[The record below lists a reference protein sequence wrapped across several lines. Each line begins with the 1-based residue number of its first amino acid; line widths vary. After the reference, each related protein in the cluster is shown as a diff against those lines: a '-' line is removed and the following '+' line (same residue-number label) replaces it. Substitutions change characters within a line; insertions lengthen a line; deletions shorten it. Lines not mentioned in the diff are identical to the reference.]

1 MGSANGSCHANGY
14 CEVPNTTQ
22 DTVVTP
28 LQPHGAG
35 SPAGVFEEPRITA
48 FRFCQRAS
56 EACRGRG
63 LNREELKM
71 QGGFPSDAAED
82 AVLATGQPIVSLA
95 KENSSRV
102 CSWPM
107 RGCWRQASSSVVEQ
121 DLRAPGS
128 KSLKP
133 PFLMKEPTV
142 HDTEIAEFAENME
155 EEYDAL
161 DAEAWLV
168 AGKELATTS
177 AVKEEATVQ
186 MKLDMKQKSV
196 RSDQIGGRKAAP
208 SDEAAQ
214 PEEEPTAHL
223 EEVKPAPS
231 LSSGLPETAVE
242 EDLLKLKDA
251 AQVAEELKES
261 NPNGSP
267 RKTEVSFNGLDDEA
281 VCQHVHIPKQV
292 RKLELGL
299 GGCGLSPGGAERM
312 ASKLPETLKELFLD
326 LSFCHC
332 CDKGLQAIAS
342 RIPEGLTHLDLNL
355 HATGTSVMG
364 LRSLVSRLQQP
375 LCSLRLEL
383 SCSAAGAECLAQNL
397 PATVQAFEITWSGV
411 DLATFLPALAAKMPP
426 NMEDLRLALPGH
438 ACVEAGAFYWLGQ
451 SLPASLRRLELDFR
465 GRPLSGAGLRLLLQR
480 LPPGLAQFQLELF
493 ECAGAEDL
501 LQDWGRGWQ
510 LPGSLLHF
518 ELGLG
523 GSHVTSS
530 GLEAILLSLPAAVE
544 VLRLDC
550 WRSGLSALTP
560 ATASALCQL
569 TCVLQLELCFGM
581 CRRLSDDLVA
591 LFENLPLGLRRLVL
605 DLGST
610 DVVAALPA
618 LSERLCRMRG
628 LRELELHLDHTDMGT
643 PELKLLGKSF
653 SSSTLKRLCLDLR
666 SCYILKQ
673 AVGSAT
679 EGWSDEELSIQ
690 ACTGRLAYLG
700 PIPVPALISTP
711 ALCDGVAALAAHL
724 PQRLSRLKLDLGSC
738 GIGDRGA
745 EILAHR
751 MPSRLSRLSL
761 QLGATD
767 IADRGVLA
775 IAHSLPVGLSHL
787 ELGLAYVTTR
797 SDCLVCLAATLP
809 KYLAKLTLD
818 LRSCLVGSEGLT
830 ALTAAFGPNLAEV
843 VLDFRECELPTA
855 VRQDFLATSG
865 GVHYSRTIGCKW
877 KMLSQYSY
885 FQTGEMK
892 ATALWTYKERADD
905 EIGFWKGDKIN
916 VDRIAPGWW
925 TGSTEGTSKSGFF
938 PGNYVKLDAEVLQFS
953 GLVSRFDLDSTEKSD
968 AKELL
973 EQCSGSCSM
982 CPISPA
988 RTAVVRASDPQALCS
1003 DFRTWNVHSE
1013 VMLIQPLAHR
1023 QRRFYKRKQDG
1034 LNYKDTSY
1042 PRVMLLVV
1050 GPDGR
1055 AELKKEGKLRE

>member
-1 MGSANGSCHANGY
+1 MAAMDAAKR
-14 CEVPNTTQ
+14 VTTRLPPE
-22 DTVVTP
+22 DKLHRNF
-28 LQPHGAG
+28 LQASFASLLPPFIPADALRWIFLSRAGKRILEEADVWRQIFRTGLDFTGACIG
-35 SPAGVFEEPRITA
+35 PEGAAALAHRMPENLQTLSLDVSECFLGPAGLA
-48 FRFCQRAS
+48 HL
-56 EACRGRG
+56 G
-63 LNREELKM
+63 
-71 QGGFPSDAAED
+71 AALQK
-82 AVLATGQPIVSLA
+82 AKLAKPVSL
-95 KENSSRV
+95 
-102 CSWPM
+102 
-107 RGCWRQASSSVVEQ
+107 
-121 DLRAPGS
+121 
-128 KSLKP
+128 
-133 PFLMKEPTV
+133 
-142 HDTEIAEFAENME
+142 H
-155 EEYDAL
+155 L
-161 DAEAWLV
+161 D
-168 AGKELATTS
+168 
-177 AVKEEATVQ
+177 
-186 MKLDMKQKSV
+186 
-196 RSDQIGGRKAAP
+196 
-208 SDEAAQ
+208 
-214 PEEEPTAHL
+214 
-223 EEVKPAPS
+223 
-231 LSSGLPETAVE
+231 
-242 EDLLKLKDA
+242 
-251 AQVAEELKES
+251 
-261 NPNGSP
+261 
-267 RKTEVSFNGLDDEA
+267 VSFNGLDDEA

-653 SSSTLKRLCLDLR
+653 SLSTLKRLCLDLR
-666 SCYILKQ
+666 SCYNLKQ

-679 EGWSDEELSIQ
+679 EGWSDEVWAVQMPHTHAANARPRGAFHPGLHRTPGISWSYPSPGTHQHSSGLCHFQEGIEALVLGAGQLQCLRLELRSCQLGSHAIQLAQHLPQRLTVLELSF
-690 ACTGRLAYLG
+690 C
-700 PIPVPALISTP
+700 
-711 ALCDGVAALAAHL
+711 LCGITADGVAALAAHL

-938 PGNYVKLDAEVLQFS
+938 PGNYVKLDDR
-953 GLVSRFDLDSTEKSD
+953 LVSRFDLDGAEKSD
-968 AKELL
+968 AKDT
-973 EQCSGSCSM
+973 M
-982 CPISPA
+982 
-988 RTAVVRASDPQALCS
+988 TAV
-1003 DFRTWNVHSE
+1003 

-1055 AELKKEGKLRE
+1055 AELKKEGKLRELSGEIELRGGHGVWKACAQG